1 MSSICVG
8 LMGEWSKFR
17 QQKVMHGKT
26 GHREALSANTARTV
40 VRGSAY
46 LEMGALSP
54 VRGMLDLQ
62 KTD

>member
-1 MSSICVG
+1 MG
-8 LMGEWSKFR
+8 LTGEWSEFR
-17 QQKVMHGKT
+17 QQKVMHGIT
-26 GHREALSANTARTV
+26 GHRGALSANTARTV

-46 LEMGALSP
+46 LEVGASSP

>member
-1 MSSICVG
+1 MG
-8 LMGEWSKFR
+8 LTGEWSEFR
-17 QQKVMHGKT
+17 QQKVMHGRT
-26 GHREALSANTARTV
+26 GHRGALSANTARTV

-46 LEMGALSP
+46 LEVGASSP